1 MSLSVQNIS
10 FSYGSNQVLQDIS
23 FEINKGEFWAVIGP
37 NGVGKSTLFRC
48 ILGLLQPAK
57 GSITIDGRDI
67 NTMSRKV
74 LAQRIA
80 YIPQIHRP
88 VFGYS
93 VRDTVLMG
101 TTRYL
106 SAFEQPKAAQVEKA
120 NSVLRILEMENIAEK
135 NYATLSGGQQQMVLI
150 ARALAQDAEILV
162 MDEPTSALDYGNQ
175 MKILALLRTL
185 AQRGYSVV
193 VSTHNPQHAL
203 DFSEKVLALAP
214 DKSSVQ
220 GRAEEVIDKELM
232 ARLYNMEVEFVS
244 AEGRKILVPQYRE
257 DGGYAHIPMGK

>member
-48 ILGLLQPAK
+48 ILGLLQPAN
-57 GSITIDGRDI
+57 GSVSIDGCDI

-120 NSVLRILEMENIAEK
+120 NSVLRMLEMEDIAEK

-203 DFSEKVLALAP
+203 DFSEKTLALAP

-220 GRAEEVIDKELM
+220 GKAEAVIDKELM

-257 DGGYAHIPMGK
+257 DGGYANIPMGK

>member
-1 MSLSVQNIS
+1 
-10 FSYGSNQVLQDIS
+10 
-23 FEINKGEFWAVIGP
+23 
-37 NGVGKSTLFRC
+37 
-48 ILGLLQPAK
+48 
-57 GSITIDGRDI
+57 
-67 NTMSRKV
+67 
-74 LAQRIA
+74 
-80 YIPQIHRP
+80 
-88 VFGYS
+88 
-93 VRDTVLMG
+93 
-101 TTRYL
+101 
-106 SAFEQPKAAQVEKA
+106 
-120 NSVLRILEMENIAEK
+120 
-135 NYATLSGGQQQMVLI
+135 
-150 ARALAQDAEILV
+150 LV

>member
-1 MSLSVQNIS
+1 MSLFVQNIS

-48 ILGLLQPAK
+48 ILGLLQPAN
-57 GSITIDGRDI
+57 GSVSIDGRDI

-120 NSVLRILEMENIAEK
+120 NSVLRMLEMEDIAEK

-203 DFSEKVLALAP
+203 DFSEKTLALAP

-220 GRAEEVIDKELM
+220 GRAEAVIDKELM
-232 ARLYNMEVEFVS
+232 ARLYNMEVEFVF
-244 AEGRKILVPQYRE
+244 AGGRKILVPQYRE
-257 DGGYAHIPMGK
+257 DGGYANIPMGK

>member
-48 ILGLLQPAK
+48 ILGLLQPAN
-57 GSITIDGRDI
+57 GSVSIDGRDI

-120 NSVLRILEMENIAEK
+120 NSVLRMLEMEDIAEK

-175 MKILALLRTL
+175 MKILALLSTL

-203 DFSEKVLALAP
+203 DFSEKTLALAP

-220 GRAEEVIDKELM
+220 GRAEEVIEKELM
-232 ARLYNMEVEFVS
+232 LRLYNMEVEFVS

>member
-1 MSLSVQNIS
+1 MSLCVNHIS
-10 FSYGSNQVLQDIS
+10 FSYGKNQVLKDIS
-23 FEINKGEFWAVIGP
+23 FSVEKGEFWAVIGP

-48 ILGLLQPAK
+48 ILGLLQPAM
-57 GSITIDGRDI
+57 GSITIDDRDI
-67 NTMSRKV
+67 NTMSRKA

-106 SAFEQPKAAQVEKA
+106 SSFEQPKAAQIEKA
-120 NSVLRILEMENIAEK
+120 ESVLRMLELQDLAEK
-135 NYATLSGGQQQMVLI
+135 NYATLSGGQQQLVLI

-214 DKSSVQ
+214 DKSSVM
-220 GRAEEVIDKELM
+220 GRAEEVINEELM
-232 ARLYNMEVEFVS
+232 AQLYNMQVHLVAAGS
-244 AEGRKILVPQYRE
+244 GKVLVPQYRE

>member
-10 FSYGSNQVLQDIS
+10 FSYGSNQVLKDIS

-48 ILGLLQPAK
+48 ILGLLNPAA
-57 GSITIDGRDI
+57 GSISIDGRGI
-67 NTMSRKV
+67 NTMSRKI

-106 SAFEQPKAAQVEKA
+106 SAFEQPKAAQIERA
-120 NSVLRILEMENIAEK
+120 DSVLRMLEMEDIAEK

-214 DKSSVQ
+214 DKSSMQ
-220 GRAEEVIDKELM
+220 GRAEVVIDKELM
-232 ARLYNMEVEFVS
+232 ARLYNMDVEFVS
-244 AEGRKILVPQYRE
+244 AGGRKILVPKYRE
-257 DGGYAHIPMGK
+257 DGGYAHVPMGK

>member
-10 FSYGSNQVLQDIS
+10 FSYGSNQVLKDIS

-48 ILGLLQPAK
+48 ILGLLQPVK
-57 GSITIDGRDI
+57 GRITIDDRDI

-88 VFGYS
+88 VFGYT

-106 SAFEQPKAAQVEKA
+106 SAFEQPKATQVEKA
-120 NSVLRILEMENIAEK
+120 NSVLRMLEMEDIAEK
-135 NYATLSGGQQQMVLI
+135 NYAALSGGQQQMVLI
-150 ARALAQDAEILV
+150 TRALAQDAEILV

-185 AQRGYSVV
+185 AQRSYSVV

-203 DFSEKVLALAP
+203 DFSEKVLALSP

-220 GRAEEVIDKELM
+220 GRAEAVIDKELM
-232 ARLYNMEVEFVS
+232 KRLYNMEVEFVS

-257 DGGYAHIPMGK
+257 DGGYVHIPMGK

>member
-48 ILGLLQPAK
+48 ILGLLRPIK

-106 SAFEQPKAAQVEKA
+106 SAFEQPKAAQLEKA
-120 NSVLRILEMENIAEK
+120 DSVLRMLELEDIAEK

-203 DFSEKVLALAP
+203 DFSKNVLALAP
-214 DKSSVQ
+214 DKSSLQ
-220 GRAEEVIDKELM
+220 GRAEAVIDKELM
-232 ARLYNMEVEFVS
+232 KRLYNMEVDFVS

-257 DGGYAHIPMGK
+257 DGGYVHIPMGK

>member
-48 ILGLLQPAK
+48 ILGLLQPAN
-57 GSITIDGRDI
+57 GSVSIDGRDI
-67 NTMSRKV
+67 NTMSRKI

-106 SAFEQPKAAQVEKA
+106 SAFEQPKVAQVEKA
-120 NSVLRILEMENIAEK
+120 NSVLRMLEMEDIAEK

-203 DFSEKVLALAP
+203 DFSEKTLALAP

-220 GRAEEVIDKELM
+220 GRAEAVIDKELM
-232 ARLYNMEVEFVS
+232 LRLYNMDVEFVS

>member
-10 FSYGSNQVLQDIS
+10 FSYGDNQVLKDIT

-57 GSITIDGRDI
+57 GRVSIDGRDI

-106 SAFEQPKAAQVEKA
+106 SAFEQPKAAQFERA
-120 NSVLRILEMENIAEK
+120 DSVLRMLEMEDIAEK

-203 DFSEKVLALAP
+203 DFSENVLALAP

-232 ARLYNMEVEFVS
+232 LRLYNMDVEFVA
-244 AEGRKILVPQYRE
+244 AEGRKVLVPQYRE

>member
-10 FSYGSNQVLQDIS
+10 FAYGSNQVLKDIS

-48 ILGLLQPAK
+48 ILGLLRPIK

-106 SAFEQPKAAQVEKA
+106 SVFEQPKAAQLEKA
-120 NSVLRILEMENIAEK
+120 DSVLRMLELEDIAEK
-135 NYATLSGGQQQMVLI
+135 NYATLSGGQQQLVLI

-203 DFSEKVLALAP
+203 DFSEKTLALAP

-220 GRAEEVIDKELM
+220 GRAEAVIDKEM
-232 ARLYNMEVEFVS
+232 MKRLYNMEVEFVS
-244 AEGRKILVPQYRE
+244 TGDRKILVPQYRE
-257 DGGYAHIPMGK
+257 DGGYVHIPMGK

>member
-1 MSLSVQNIS
+1 MSLSARNIS
-10 FSYGSNQVLQDIS
+10 FSYGNNQVLKDIS

-57 GSITIDGRDI
+57 GGVSIDGRDI

-106 SAFEQPKAAQVEKA
+106 SAFEQPKAAQLEKA
-120 NSVLRILEMENIAEK
+120 DSVLRMLEMEDIAEK

-232 ARLYNMEVEFVS
+232 LRLYNMDVEFVA
-244 AEGRKILVPQYRE
+244 AEGRKVLVPQYRE